1 MTNGRIGIIG
11 GSGALKL
18 FPAHGSAALTTPF
31 GAPSDRPRRVRVGA
45 HEAWFLARHGD
56 PHRIAPHRVN
66 YRANIHALKTLGCT
80 SILAISAVGG
90 IDPALEAG
98 DLVII
103 DQLIDYSWG
112 RTHTFSE
119 GGSAPLRHVEFAHP
133 FDGAVRRAL
142 IEGAAAAEEKAVHSG
157 CYAVTQGP
165 RLETA
170 AEIAR
175 LARDGCS
182 VVGMTAMPEAGLA
195 RELGIDYANLCV
207 VANPAAGLDSE
218 PISEEEIHRV
228 LARSM
233 QRVKR
238 VVVEAITR
246 LDPASLDPASE

>member
-1 MTNGRIGIIG
+1 MTNGGIGIIG

-18 FPAHGSAALTTPF
+18 FAPHGSAALTTPF

-45 HEAWFLARHGD
+45 HEAWFMARHGD

-66 YRANIHALKTLGCT
+66 YRANIHALKTLGCR
-80 SILAISAVGG
+80 SILAISAVGA
-90 IDPALEAG
+90 IDPGLEAG

-112 RTHTFSE
+112 RAHTFSD
-119 GGSAPLRHVEFAHP
+119 GGSAPLRHAEFAHP

-142 IEGAAAAEEKAVHSG
+142 IEAAAVAGEQAVTSG

-207 VANPAAGLDSE
+207 VANPAAGLDAE
-218 PISEEEIHRV
+218 PISEDEIHRV

-238 VVVEAITR
+238 VVIETVAK
-246 LDPASLDPASE
+246 LDPPAMDPAPD